1 MITVKF
7 TACWTHEIV
16 MVSTNTFSARGWD
29 FLLKNICTLK
39 DIYSIKVLGLRY
51 KYQIKERGRS
61 EAKKKQVWLISKS
74 KLSCSYYFL
83 QNLKI
88 FIYDEDMARQS
99 LGVSLIPIQNI
110 GE

>member
-51 KYQIKERGRS
+51 KYQIKVRGGGPRP
-61 EAKKKQVWLISKS
+61 KKTSLAYIKVQTVMQLLLLTES
-74 KLSCSYYFL
+74 
-83 QNLKI
+83 QNLH
-88 FIYDEDMARQS
+88 
-99 LGVSLIPIQNI
+99 L
-110 GE
+110 